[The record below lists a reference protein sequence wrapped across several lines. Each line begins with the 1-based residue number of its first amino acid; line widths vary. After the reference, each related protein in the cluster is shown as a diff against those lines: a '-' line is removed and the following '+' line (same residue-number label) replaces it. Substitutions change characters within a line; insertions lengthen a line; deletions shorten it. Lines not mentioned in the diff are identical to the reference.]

1 MNETEIVTEL
11 EDIRFERRKIRSAI
25 CAKAITLFC
34 FQAILMVGVLHYAV
48 WSDGYYKGFVQV
60 SRLTVF
66 MQCFLCCFIV
76 HM

>member
-1 MNETEIVTEL
+1 MNEIEIVTEL

-48 WSDGYYKGFVQV
+48 WSDGYYKGFV
-60 SRLTVF
+60 
-66 MQCFLCCFIV
+66 
-76 HM
+76 